1 MYDFDYTTRIQGC
14 LSFMQRE
21 AGSID
26 SKSCHF
32 ILQFQKCDEI
42 IVLHLGYLNYT
53 QYRVKVSFKG
63 LENIAYDIH
72 VKFVV
77 SSSHWWH
84 GFLEQI
90 VSCFFHLI

>member
-1 MYDFDYTTRIQGC
+1 M
-14 LSFMQRE
+14 LRE
-21 AGSID
+21 AGRIN
-26 SKSCHF
+26 SKSCHL

-63 LENIAYDIH
+63 LENIAYDIR

-77 SSSHWWH
+77 SSSHRWR
-84 GFLEQI
+84 GFPARTNYHL
-90 VSCFFHLI
+90 SFHLI

>member
-1 MYDFDYTTRIQGC
+1 
-14 LSFMQRE
+14 MQRE

-26 SKSCHF
+26 SKSCHL

-63 LENIAYDIH
+63 LENIEYDIH